1 MEICKCNLLKK
12 SEDSLN
18 TFYSIYKFKPILKK
32 NALKPQF
39 DYISIKYLKKFSKS
53 QDILDSVEI
62 KINTEVS
69 KIAPDTTYISY
80 KIRDSI
86 ERIEY
91 SKKYGDI
98 PKPVIIKTGKLN
110 GILAI
115 LYRTRYSFNP
125 KYYLRISS
133 DNGKNW
139 KNYYTGLEGY
149 KNYLFKSNSQYPL
162 WKDHDNIQIEADI
175 VRMIEEPLFPSSP
188 FPKYET
194 IKNNALI
201 TLSLKEILK
210 DSDEDGINDIEEKL
224 VYFTNPF
231 SKDTDNDGINDFEDE
246 NPRYKNLD
254 NDFTR
259 LIEILRF
266 GDYYS
271 LTKNS
276 NVRMDEF
283 ITDLKT
289 VHEDIQRQIKNRETE
304 FKPREKSFLDLLDF
318 RVIVTDDENIRR
330 MNTYGE
336 KTIFLTSKEYLKY
349 LKYNYGISYNP
360 NYSRIL
366 KCDDKKDTYI
376 LTFDGLIRGE
386 TYIFI
391 KVPEGWIVR
400 VGSRWQT

>member
-1 MEICKCNLLKK
+1 MEICKCDLLKK
-12 SEDSLN
+12 SEDSIN
-18 TFYSIYKFKPILKK
+18 NSYSKYKFKPISKK
-32 NALKPQF
+32 NALKPPF
-39 DYISIKYLKKFSKS
+39 DYVSIQYLEKFSKS
-53 QDILDSVEI
+53 QDIVDSVEM
-62 KINTEVS
+62 KINNEVS
-69 KIAPDTTYISY
+69 KIIPDTTYISY

-91 SKKYGDI
+91 SKKYGGI
-98 PKPVIIKTGKLN
+98 PKPVIIKTGEFN

-133 DNGKNW
+133 DNGKSW
-139 KNYYTGLEGY
+139 KNYYTGLEGN

-162 WKDHDNIQIEADI
+162 WKDKDNIQIEADI
-175 VRMIEEPLFPSSP
+175 VRMIEEPSFPSSP

-201 TLSLKEILK
+201 TLNLKAIVK
-210 DSDEDGINDIEEKL
+210 DSDEDGLNDLEEKS
-224 VYFTNPF
+224 VYFTNPL

-259 LIEILRF
+259 LVEILRF
-266 GDYYS
+266 GDYYA

-276 NVRMDEF
+276 TVRMDEF

-289 VHEDIQRQIKNRETE
+289 VHEDIQSQMKNRELE
-304 FKPREKSFLDLLDF
+304 FKPREKSFLDSLDF

-336 KTIFLTSKEYLKY
+336 KIIFLTSKEYINY
-349 LKYNYGISYNP
+349 LKYNYGISYNS

-376 LTFDGLIRGE
+376 LTFDGLISGE

-391 KVPEGWIVR
+391 KIPEGWIVR